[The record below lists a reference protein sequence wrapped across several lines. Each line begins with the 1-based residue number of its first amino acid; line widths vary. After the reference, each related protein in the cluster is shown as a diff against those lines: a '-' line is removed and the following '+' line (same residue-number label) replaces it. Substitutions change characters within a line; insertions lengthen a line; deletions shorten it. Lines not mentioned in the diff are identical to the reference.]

1 MHTSTFPPAILRFQW
16 LIWGNCRTVAPAQQF
31 AATLVAAQP
40 FVKRRHGI
48 RSRGRYPPRATV
60 LQKERANFV
69 ASIAIGGN
77 LDNLVTALKERGS
90 RRQTLEQELQASDRR
105 SPISRTRT
113 DRVRRQLGALARSWR
128 DVLQEGPTDARAMSQ
143 RC

>member
-1 MHTSTFPPAILRFQW
+1 VILRFQW

-48 RSRGRYPPRATV
+48 RSRGRYPPRAAV
-60 LQKERANFV
+60 LQKERANLV

-77 LDNLVTALKERGS
+77 LDDLVAALKERGS

-105 SPISRTRT
+105 PPISRTSTACVVNWALWRGRGAT
-113 DRVRRQLGALARSWR
+113 CCKKARLMRERCLSVADRAR
-128 DVLQEGPTDARAMSQ
+128 DVHAG
-143 RC
+143 